1 MDKNSMIDARTER
14 TNGFWMHGLECSFI
28 GGCMQSL
35 PGVNGS
41 EVLKK

>member
-28 GGCMQSL
+28 GGL
-35 PGVNGS
+35 YAIPARG
-41 EVLKK
+41 